1 MNNWT
6 EIDLFNWVKENI
18 YPDLVEAK
26 NKMSRWDC
34 YSPCSGHRLEL
45 KCRKKHYPTMLL
57 EKKKYNAMK
66 YECERHLDT
75 PMYYNSTPEGIFS
88 WNLNMIQPVW
98 EINTK
103 NPATTQFGN
112 TQRIEKEVA
121 YLEIIKSIKWK

>member
-6 EIDLFNWVKENI
+6 EKDLFNWLKENI

-34 YSPCSGHRLEL
+34 YSPAASHRLEL

-57 EKKKYNAMK
+57 EKKKYNAMR
-66 YECERHLDT
+66 YECERHFDT

-88 WNLNMIQPVW
+88 WNLNLIQPIW
-98 EINTK
+98 ETNFK

-112 TQRIEKEVA
+112 TQRIEKEVS
-121 YLEIIKSIKWK
+121 YLEIIKARKWK